1 MEIYL
6 AAVAAIILLNT
17 LPAFAPPTW
26 MALVFFLV
34 HYDANPIALVILGVI
49 SATTGRAILAWY
61 FRKFAHLIPSKFSKN
76 MEYAGKY
83 IESRPDR
90 RYAILALFLI
100 SPVSSAQLFEAAGMM
115 KSIKLKPLLAAFAVG
130 RTFSY
135 STYVTGA
142 VALAATS
149 FGEVLISE
157 IKSPLAIAIQLLMIA
172 GLIALGF
179 IDWKSKLHRHHIRR
193 GAPHNL

>member
-6 AAVAAIILLNT
+6 VAVAAIILLNT

-157 IKSPLAIAIQLLMIA
+157 IKSPLAIAIQLVMIA

-193 GAPHNL
+193 GTPHNL

>member
-1 MEIYL
+1 VEIYL

-179 IDWKSKLHRHHIRR
+179 IDWKSKLHRHHI
-193 GAPHNL
+193 